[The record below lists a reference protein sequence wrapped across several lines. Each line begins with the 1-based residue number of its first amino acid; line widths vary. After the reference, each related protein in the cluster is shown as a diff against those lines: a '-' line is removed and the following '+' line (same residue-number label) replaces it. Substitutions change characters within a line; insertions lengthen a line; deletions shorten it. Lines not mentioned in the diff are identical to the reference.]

1 MTREQCVS
9 LVTQVQKSHRL
20 LAGFYRRI
28 LPALDELAAKFGAG
42 FWFWE
47 PIDFDRPCRSGTKP
61 SSKWAWDYLPM
72 LNAQFAYA
80 RTDEEQ
86 QAIIQFQLH
95 TDPSVL
101 KQNRQGSG
109 QPDPL
114 NLPDAIPVIRL
125 YVYWLENGSVLDIK
139 KQWEDV
145 GYPKG
150 EAFSISQLNSE
161 LRGTWWEIELA
172 DLVFASEDTVV
183 AVSKFVSFPTS
194 GI

>member
-1 MTREQCVS
+1 M
-9 LVTQVQKSHRL
+9 
-20 LAGFYRRI
+20 
-28 LPALDELAAKFGAG
+28 
-42 FWFWE
+42 
-47 PIDFDRPCRSGTKP
+47 
-61 SSKWAWDYLPM
+61 
-72 LNAQFAYA
+72 
-80 RTDEEQ
+80 
-86 QAIIQFQLH
+86 
-95 TDPSVL
+95 
-101 KQNRQGSG
+101 
-109 QPDPL
+109 
-114 NLPDAIPVIRL
+114 IRL

-183 AVSKFVSFPTS
+183 AVSKFVSLPTS